1 MVGGTKSLKVSGI
14 PILGVKSGK
23 KSQEHQL
30 D

>member
-1 MVGGTKSLKVSGI
+1 MVGGTKSLKVCGV
-14 PILGVKSGK
+14 PILEVKSGK